1 MSSKLLATDLITMLF
16 CLKPDL
22 VYLVICLVQV
32 INTRNRIRTVKY
44 ELIDLKEFIS
54 EDLFSRE

>member
-1 MSSKLLATDLITMLF
+1 MSSELLATDLITMLF
-16 CLKPDL
+16 CLKSDL

-32 INTRNRIRTVKY
+32 IKTRNRIRTVKY
-44 ELIDLKEFIS
+44 ELIDLKEFVS